1 MSSTHVRI
9 FNLKSEQKLE
19 TLSGAQ
25 AAQYGNTF
33 TYAFL
38 VSNEFS
44 AVDLVNVG
52 FARPKECK
60 ILSL

>member
-25 AAQYGNTF
+25 AAQYGNTGCGVF
-33 TYAFL
+33 KGGIQ
-38 VSNEFS
+38 NQK
-44 AVDLVNVG
+44 G
-52 FARPKECK
+52 FWLK
-60 ILSL
+60 INILNGNY